1 MTTREKLE
9 KVLEF
14 IINEENEKAS
24 DLLHDVFVEKARGI
38 YEEIATEDEDLEE
51 ATEEEV
57 EEAKSDDDKE
67 DKEQVDEA
75 DIQDQFADEVETDS
89 EMIDQE
95 EVAEEDPMADELPMD
110 DEMGDEAGEDPVEDA
125 FMNVEDALDEL
136 KAEFAQLMGDEEP
149 MDDEMGDAPVDDMS
163 DMVDAEEEDALM
175 MGGNDEEPVEEE
187 LDYEQVGEGA
197 VNVPDPN
204 MSETGFAAAG
214 GSTGAVG
221 SKSPVAGKND
231 MGGNVVKVN
240 DGSEGDHGDNAV
252 KEDNAG
258 NVNVPGGKAGKAQ
271 SNVSDPKNSD
281 EASNKRSPI
290 DGSVGGA

>member
-38 YEEIATEDEDLEE
+38 YEEIATEDEEIEE

-89 EMIDQE
+89 ELIDQE
-95 EVAEEDPMADELPMD
+95 EVAEEDPLADELPID
-110 DEMGDEAGEDPVEDA
+110 DLGDEEGEDPVEDA

-149 MDDEMGDAPVDDMS
+149 VDDIGDEVPVDDMS
-163 DMVDAEEEDALM
+163 DMVDAEEEDPLM
-175 MGGNDEEPVEEE
+175 MGGNDAEPVEEE

-204 MSETGFAAAG
+204 MSETGFSAAG

-221 SKSPVAGKND
+221 SKSPVASKND
-231 MGGNVVKVN
+231 MGGTAVKVN
-240 DGSEGDHGDNAV
+240 DGSEGDHGDNSV

>member
-38 YEEIATEDEDLEE
+38 YEEIATEDEEIEE

-57 EEAKSDDDKE
+57 EQAKSDDDKE

-75 DIQDQFADEVETDS
+75 DIQDQFADEVEVDS

-95 EVAEEDPMADELPMD
+95 EVAEEDPMGDEIPMD
-110 DEMGDEAGEDPVEDA
+110 DEMGDAEGEDPVEDA

-149 MDDEMGDAPVDDMS
+149 ADMDDEAPVDDMS
-163 DMVDAEEEDALM
+163 DMVDAEEEDPLM

-221 SKSPVAGKND
+221 NKSPVASKND
-231 MGGNVVKVN
+231 MGGTAVKVN
-240 DGSEGDHGDNAV
+240 DGSEGDHGENAV

-271 SNVSDPKNSD
+271 ANVADPKNSE
-281 EASNKRSPI
+281 EASNKKSPI
-290 DGSVGGA
+290 DGS

>member
-38 YEEIATEDEDLEE
+38 YEEIATEDEYLEE

-95 EVAEEDPMADELPMD
+95 EVAEEDPIGDEMPMD
-110 DEMGDEAGEDPVEDA
+110 DEMGDAEGEDPVEDA

-149 MDDEMGDAPVDDMS
+149 VDMDDEAPVDDMS
-163 DMVDAEEEDALM
+163 DMVDAEEEDPLM

-221 SKSPVAGKND
+221 NKSPVASKND
-231 MGGNVVKVN
+231 MGGTAVKVN

-271 SNVSDPKNSD
+271 SNVADPKNSE
-281 EASNKRSPI
+281 EASNKKSPI
-290 DGSVGGA
+290 DGS

>member
-38 YEEIATEDEDLEE
+38 YEEIATEDEEIEE

-95 EVAEEDPMADELPMD
+95 EVAEEDPMGDEIPMD
-110 DEMGDEAGEDPVEDA
+110 DEMGDAEGEDPVEDA

-149 MDDEMGDAPVDDMS
+149 ADMDDEAPVDDMS
-163 DMVDAEEEDALM
+163 DMVDAEEEDPLM

-221 SKSPVAGKND
+221 NKSPVASKND
-231 MGGNVVKVN
+231 MGGTAVKVN

-271 SNVSDPKNSD
+271 SNVADPKNSE
-281 EASNKRSPI
+281 EASNKKSPI
-290 DGSVGGA
+290 DGS

>member
-38 YEEIATEDEDLEE
+38 YEEIATEDEELEE

-75 DIQDQFADEVETDS
+75 DIQDQFADEVEVDS

-95 EVAEEDPMADELPMD
+95 EVAEEDPMGDEIPMD
-110 DEMGDEAGEDPVEDA
+110 DEMGDAEGEDPVEDA

-149 MDDEMGDAPVDDMS
+149 ADMDDEAPVDDMS
-163 DMVDAEEEDALM
+163 DMVDAEEEDPLM

-221 SKSPVAGKND
+221 NKSPVASKND
-231 MGGNVVKVN
+231 MGGTAVKVN

-271 SNVSDPKNSD
+271 SNVADPKNSE
-281 EASNKRSPI
+281 EASNKKSPI
-290 DGSVGGA
+290 DGS

>member
-38 YEEIATEDEDLEE
+38 YEEIATEDEEIEE

-95 EVAEEDPMADELPMD
+95 EVILC
-110 DEMGDEAGEDPVEDA
+110 
-125 FMNVEDALDEL
+125 F
-136 KAEFAQLMGDEEP
+136 FFFHLMHCVAILEKK
-149 MDDEMGDAPVDDMS
+149 
-163 DMVDAEEEDALM
+163 
-175 MGGNDEEPVEEE
+175 
-187 LDYEQVGEGA
+187 
-197 VNVPDPN
+197 
-204 MSETGFAAAG
+204 F
-214 GSTGAVG
+214 
-221 SKSPVAGKND
+221 SPV
-231 MGGNVVKVN
+231 
-240 DGSEGDHGDNAV
+240 
-252 KEDNAG
+252 
-258 NVNVPGGKAGKAQ
+258 VP
-271 SNVSDPKNSD
+271 VH
-281 EASNKRSPI
+281 
-290 DGSVGGA
+290 V

>member
-38 YEEIATEDEDLEE
+38 YEEIATEDEEIEE
-51 ATEEEV
+51 ATEEDV
-57 EEAKSDDDKE
+57 EEAKADDD

-95 EVAEEDPMADELPMD
+95 EVAEEDPIGDEMPMD
-110 DEMGDEAGEDPVEDA
+110 DEMGDAEGEDPVEDA

-149 MDDEMGDAPVDDMS
+149 VDMDDEAPVDDMS
-163 DMVDAEEEDALM
+163 DMVDAEEEDPLM

-221 SKSPVAGKND
+221 NKSPVASKND
-231 MGGNVVKVN
+231 MGGTAVKVN

-271 SNVSDPKNSD
+271 SNVADPKNSE
-281 EASNKRSPI
+281 EASNKKSPI
-290 DGSVGGA
+290 DGS

>member
-95 EVAEEDPMADELPMD
+95 EVSEEDPMADELPMD
-110 DEMGDEAGEDPVEDA
+110 DEMGDAEGEDPVEDA

-136 KAEFAQLMGDEEP
+136 KAEFAQLMGDEDP
-149 MDDEMGDAPVDDMS
+149 VDDIGDAPVDDMS
-163 DMVDAEEEDALM
+163 DMVDAEEEDPLM
-175 MGGNDEEPVEEE
+175 MGGNDAEPVEEE

-204 MSETGFAAAG
+204 MSETGFSAAG

-221 SKSPVAGKND
+221 SKSPVASKND
-231 MGGNVVKVN
+231 MGGTAVKVN

-271 SNVSDPKNSD
+271 SNVADPNNSED
-281 EASNKRSPI
+281 ASNKKSPI
-290 DGSVGGA
+290 DGS

>member
-38 YEEIATEDEDLEE
+38 YEEIATEDEEIEE

-75 DIQDQFADEVETDS
+75 DIQDQFADEVEVDS

-95 EVAEEDPMADELPMD
+95 EVAEEDPMADEMPMD
-110 DEMGDEAGEDPVEDA
+110 DMGDEEGEDPVEDA

-149 MDDEMGDAPVDDMS
+149 ADMDDEAPVDDMS
-163 DMVDAEEEDALM
+163 DMVDAEEEDPLM

-221 SKSPVAGKND
+221 NKSPVASKND
-231 MGGNVVKVN
+231 MGGTAVKVN

-271 SNVSDPKNSD
+271 SNVADPKNSE
-281 EASNKRSPI
+281 EASNKKSPI
-290 DGSVGGA
+290 DGS

>member
-38 YEEIATEDEDLEE
+38 YEEIATEDEEIEE

-95 EVAEEDPMADELPMD
+95 EVAEEDPMGDEMPMD
-110 DEMGDEAGEDPVEDA
+110 DEMGDAEGEDPVEDA

-149 MDDEMGDAPVDDMS
+149 VDMDDEAPVDDMS
-163 DMVDAEEEDALM
+163 DMVDAEEEDPLM

-221 SKSPVAGKND
+221 NKSPVASKND
-231 MGGNVVKVN
+231 MGGTAVKVN

-271 SNVSDPKNSD
+271 SNVADPKNSE
-281 EASNKRSPI
+281 EASNKKSPI
-290 DGSVGGA
+290 DGS

>member
-38 YEEIATEDEDLEE
+38 YEEIATEDEEIEE

-89 EMIDQE
+89 ELIDQE
-95 EVAEEDPMADELPMD
+95 EVAEEDPLADELPID
-110 DEMGDEAGEDPVEDA
+110 DLGDEEGEDPVEDA

-149 MDDEMGDAPVDDMS
+149 VDDIGDEVPVDDMS
-163 DMVDAEEEDALM
+163 DMVDAEEEDPLM
-175 MGGNDEEPVEEE
+175 MGGNDAEPVEEE

-197 VNVPDPN
+197 VNVPEPN
-204 MSETGFAAAG
+204 MSETGFSAAG

-221 SKSPVAGKND
+221 SKSPVASKND
-231 MGGNVVKVN
+231 MGGTAIKVN
-240 DGSEGDHGDNAV
+240 DGSDGNSGDQGV

-271 SNVSDPKNSD
+271 SNVSDPKNSE

>member
-38 YEEIATEDEDLEE
+38 YEEIATEDEEIEE

-75 DIQDQFADEVETDS
+75 DIQDQFADEVEVDS

-95 EVAEEDPMADELPMD
+95 EVAEEDPMGDEIPMD
-110 DEMGDEAGEDPVEDA
+110 DEMGDAEGEDPVEDA
-125 FMNVEDALDEL
+125 FMNVEDALAEL

-149 MDDEMGDAPVDDMS
+149 ADMDDEAPVDDMS
-163 DMVDAEEEDALM
+163 DMVDAEEEDPLM

-221 SKSPVAGKND
+221 NKSPVASKND
-231 MGGNVVKVN
+231 MGGTAVKVN

-271 SNVSDPKNSD
+271 SNVADPKNSE
-281 EASNKRSPI
+281 EASNKKSPI
-290 DGSVGGA
+290 DGS

>member
-38 YEEIATEDEDLEE
+38 YEEIATEDEEIEE

-75 DIQDQFADEVETDS
+75 DIQDQFADEVEVDS

-95 EVAEEDPMADELPMD
+95 EVAEEDPMGDEIPMD
-110 DEMGDEAGEDPVEDA
+110 DEMGDAEGEDPVEDA

-149 MDDEMGDAPVDDMS
+149 ADMDDEAPVDDMS
-163 DMVDAEEEDALM
+163 DMVDAEEEDPLM

-221 SKSPVAGKND
+221 NKSPVASKND
-231 MGGNVVKVN
+231 MGGTAVKVN

-271 SNVSDPKNSD
+271 SNVADPKNSE
-281 EASNKRSPI
+281 EASNKKSPI
-290 DGSVGGA
+290 DGS

>member
-38 YEEIATEDEDLEE
+38 YEEIATEDEEIEE

-95 EVAEEDPMADELPMD
+95 EVSEEDPMADELPMD
-110 DEMGDEAGEDPVEDA
+110 DEIGDAEGEDPVEDA

-149 MDDEMGDAPVDDMS
+149 ADMDDEAPVDDMS
-163 DMVDAEEEDALM
+163 DMVDAEEEDPLM

-271 SNVSDPKNSD
+271 SNVADPKNSE
-281 EASNKRSPI
+281 EASNKKSPI
-290 DGSVGGA
+290 DGS

>member
-95 EVAEEDPMADELPMD
+95 EVSEEDPMADELPMD
-110 DEMGDEAGEDPVEDA
+110 DEMGDAEGEDPVEDA

-149 MDDEMGDAPVDDMS
+149 VDDEMGDAPVDDMS
-163 DMVDAEEEDALM
+163 DMVDAEEEDPLM
-175 MGGNDEEPVEEE
+175 MGGNDAEPVEEE

-204 MSETGFAAAG
+204 MSETGFSAAG

-221 SKSPVAGKND
+221 SKSPVASKND
-231 MGGNVVKVN
+231 MGGTAVKVN

-271 SNVSDPKNSD
+271 SNVADPNNSED
-281 EASNKRSPI
+281 ASNKKSPI
-290 DGSVGGA
+290 DGS

>member
-110 DEMGDEAGEDPVEDA
+110 DEMGDAEGEDPVEDA

-163 DMVDAEEEDALM
+163 DMVDAEEEDPLM
-175 MGGNDEEPVEEE
+175 MGGNDAEPVEEE

-204 MSETGFAAAG
+204 MSETGFSAAG

-221 SKSPVAGKND
+221 SKSPVASKND
-231 MGGNVVKVN
+231 MGGTAVKVN

-271 SNVSDPKNSD
+271 SNVADPNNSED
-281 EASNKRSPI
+281 ASNKKSPI
-290 DGSVGGA
+290 DGS

>member
-38 YEEIATEDEDLEE
+38 YEEIATEDEEIEE

-75 DIQDQFADEVETDS
+75 DIQDQFADEVEVDC
-89 EMIDQE
+89 EMIAQE
-95 EVAEEDPMADELPMD
+95 EVAEEDPMGDEIPMD
-110 DEMGDEAGEDPVEDA
+110 DEMGDAEGEDPVEDA

-149 MDDEMGDAPVDDMS
+149 ADMDDEAPVDDMS
-163 DMVDAEEEDALM
+163 DMVDAEEEDPLM

-221 SKSPVAGKND
+221 NKSPVASKND
-231 MGGNVVKVN
+231 MGGTAVKVN

-271 SNVSDPKNSD
+271 SNVADPKNSE
-281 EASNKRSPI
+281 EASNKKSPI
-290 DGSVGGA
+290 DGS

>member
-38 YEEIATEDEDLEE
+38 YEEIATEDEEIEE

-95 EVAEEDPMADELPMD
+95 EVAEEDPMGDEIPMD
-110 DEMGDEAGEDPVEDA
+110 DEMGDAEGEDPVEDA

-149 MDDEMGDAPVDDMS
+149 ADIDDEAPVDDMS
-163 DMVDAEEEDALM
+163 DMVDAEEEDPLM

-221 SKSPVAGKND
+221 NKSPVASKND
-231 MGGNVVKVN
+231 MGGTAVKVN

-271 SNVSDPKNSD
+271 SNVADPKNSE
-281 EASNKRSPI
+281 EASNKKSPI
-290 DGSVGGA
+290 DGS

>member
-9 KVLEF
+9 KVLGF

-95 EVAEEDPMADELPMD
+95 EVSEEDPMADELPMD
-110 DEMGDEAGEDPVEDA
+110 DEMGDAEGEDPVEDA

-149 MDDEMGDAPVDDMS
+149 IDDEMGDAPVDDMS
-163 DMVDAEEEDALM
+163 DMVDAEEEDPLM
-175 MGGNDEEPVEEE
+175 MGGNDAEPVEEE

-204 MSETGFAAAG
+204 MSETGFSAAG

-221 SKSPVAGKND
+221 SKSPVASKND
-231 MGGNVVKVN
+231 MGGTAVKVN

-271 SNVSDPKNSD
+271 SNVADPNNSED
-281 EASNKRSPI
+281 ASNKKSPI
-290 DGSVGGA
+290 DGS

>member
-38 YEEIATEDEDLEE
+38 YEEIATEDEEIEE

-75 DIQDQFADEVETDS
+75 DIQDQFADEVEVDS

-95 EVAEEDPMADELPMD
+95 EVAEEDPMGDEIPMD
-110 DEMGDEAGEDPVEDA
+110 DEMGDAEGEDPVEDA

-149 MDDEMGDAPVDDMS
+149 ADMDDEAPVDDMS
-163 DMVDAEEEDALM
+163 DMVDAEEEDPLM

-221 SKSPVAGKND
+221 NKSPVASKND
-231 MGGNVVKVN
+231 MGGTAVKVN

-258 NVNVPGGKAGKAQ
+258 NVNVLGGKAGKAQ
-271 SNVSDPKNSD
+271 SNVADPKNSE
-281 EASNKRSPI
+281 EASNKKSPI
-290 DGSVGGA
+290 DGS

>member
-95 EVAEEDPMADELPMD
+95 EVAEEDPIG
-110 DEMGDEAGEDPVEDA
+110 DEM
-125 FMNVEDALDEL
+125 
-136 KAEFAQLMGDEEP
+136 P

-197 VNVPDPN
+197 VNVPEPS

-271 SNVSDPKNSD
+271 SNVADPKNSE
-281 EASNKRSPI
+281 EASNKKSPI
-290 DGSVGGA
+290 DGS

>member
-38 YEEIATEDEDLEE
+38 YEEIATEDEEIEE

-95 EVAEEDPMADELPMD
+95 EVAEEDPMADEMPMD
-110 DEMGDEAGEDPVEDA
+110 DMGDEEGEDPVEDA

-149 MDDEMGDAPVDDMS
+149 VDDEMGDAPVDDMS
-163 DMVDAEEEDALM
+163 DMVDAEEEDPLM
-175 MGGNDEEPVEEE
+175 MGGNDAEPVEEE

-221 SKSPVAGKND
+221 NKSPVASKND
-231 MGGNVVKVN
+231 MGGTAVKVN
-240 DGSEGDHGDNAV
+240 DGSDGNSGDQGV

>member
-38 YEEIATEDEDLEE
+38 YEEIATEDEEIEE

-75 DIQDQFADEVETDS
+75 DIQDQFADEVEVDS

-95 EVAEEDPMADELPMD
+95 EVAEEDPMGDEIPMD
-110 DEMGDEAGEDPVEDA
+110 DEMGDAEGEDPVEDA
-125 FMNVEDALDEL
+125 FMIVEDALDEL

-149 MDDEMGDAPVDDMS
+149 ADMDDEAPVDDMS
-163 DMVDAEEEDALM
+163 DMVDAEEEDPLM

-221 SKSPVAGKND
+221 NKSPVASKND
-231 MGGNVVKVN
+231 MGGTAVKVN

-271 SNVSDPKNSD
+271 SNVADPKNSE
-281 EASNKRSPI
+281 EASNKKSPI
-290 DGSVGGA
+290 DGS

>member
-1 MTTREKLE
+1 
-9 KVLEF
+9 
-14 IINEENEKAS
+14 
-24 DLLHDVFVEKARGI
+24 
-38 YEEIATEDEDLEE
+38 
-51 ATEEEV
+51 
-57 EEAKSDDDKE
+57 
-67 DKEQVDEA
+67 
-75 DIQDQFADEVETDS
+75 
-89 EMIDQE
+89 
-95 EVAEEDPMADELPMD
+95 
-110 DEMGDEAGEDPVEDA
+110 MGDAEGEDPVEDA

-149 MDDEMGDAPVDDMS
+149 ADMDDEAPVDDMS
-163 DMVDAEEEDALM
+163 DMVDAEEEDPLM

-221 SKSPVAGKND
+221 NKSPVASKND
-231 MGGNVVKVN
+231 MGGTAVKVN

-271 SNVSDPKNSD
+271 SNVADPKNSE
-281 EASNKRSPI
+281 EASNKKSPI
-290 DGSVGGA
+290 DGS

>member
-38 YEEIATEDEDLEE
+38 YEEIATEDEEIEE

-75 DIQDQFADEVETDS
+75 DIQDQFADEVEVDC

-95 EVAEEDPMADELPMD
+95 EVAEEDPMGDEIPMD
-110 DEMGDEAGEDPVEDA
+110 DEMGDAEGEDPVEDA

-149 MDDEMGDAPVDDMS
+149 ADMDDEAPVDDMS
-163 DMVDAEEEDALM
+163 DMVDAEEEDPLM

-221 SKSPVAGKND
+221 NKSPVASKND
-231 MGGNVVKVN
+231 MGGTAVKVN

-271 SNVSDPKNSD
+271 SNVADPKNSE
-281 EASNKRSPI
+281 EASNKKSPI
-290 DGSVGGA
+290 DGS

>member
-38 YEEIATEDEDLEE
+38 YEEIATEDEEIEE

-75 DIQDQFADEVETDS
+75 DIQDEFADEIETDA
-89 EMIDQE
+89 EQIDQE
-95 EVAEEDPMADELPMD
+95 EVAEEDPMGDEIPMD
-110 DEMGDEAGEDPVEDA
+110 DEMGDAEGEDPVEDA

-149 MDDEMGDAPVDDMS
+149 ADMDDEAPVDDMS
-163 DMVDAEEEDALM
+163 DMVDAEEEDPLM

-221 SKSPVAGKND
+221 NKSPVASKND
-231 MGGNVVKVN
+231 MGGTAVKVN

-271 SNVSDPKNSD
+271 SNVADPKNSE
-281 EASNKRSPI
+281 EASNKKSPI
-290 DGSVGGA
+290 DGS